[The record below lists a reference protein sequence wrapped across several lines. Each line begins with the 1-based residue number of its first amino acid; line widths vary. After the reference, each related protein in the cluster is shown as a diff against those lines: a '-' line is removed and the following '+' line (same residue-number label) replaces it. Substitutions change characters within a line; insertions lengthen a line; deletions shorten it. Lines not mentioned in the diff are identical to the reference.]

1 MYTPYLPLCQYL
13 DGFSLLSLGNR
24 VTDVWTAHITY
35 IKMLDYNFGYQRK
48 TDLVPDY
55 HQSPPVKNSTPP
67 KEVWEKNGFLTMHPG
82 V

>member
-1 MYTPYLPLCQYL
+1 
-13 DGFSLLSLGNR
+13 
-24 VTDVWTAHITY
+24 
-35 IKMLDYNFGYQRK
+35 MLDYNFGYQRK